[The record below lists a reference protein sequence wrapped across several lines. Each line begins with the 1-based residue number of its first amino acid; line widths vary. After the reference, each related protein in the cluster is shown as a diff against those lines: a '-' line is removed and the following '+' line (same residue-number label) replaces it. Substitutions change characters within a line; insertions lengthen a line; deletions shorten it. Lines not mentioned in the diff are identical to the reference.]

1 MAKIVFYIRALFH
14 ESILDNIDGIDA
26 NVAVAMFNDVCNITA
41 EEYRKNVHK
50 IQLEN
55 LQEISPHII
64 VNHKDRAVKPFG
76 HIQHKAKEELLKL
89 NDDDILIP
97 LDDDDWISPKIKNFN
112 FIHGLTG
119 WNTAVLNADNW
130 ATLHYPLEHKQFSTT
145 NITNENDIKIFEKGL
160 LSNCQAFSGKM
171 VKQLIDNRALLQLHT
186 KCRTIALAHG
196 FDEYITN
203 DRLSVYVKHACNI
216 TFFARHQSDKKGLKQ
231 SIMKYRLMHTHDLNL
246 TGEYAWATKYMH
258 KLAELNK
265 QL

>member
-14 ESILDNIDGIDA
+14 ESLLGKIEGIDA

-64 VNHKDRAVKPFG
+64 VNHRDREVMSFG

-112 FIHGLTG
+112 FISGLTG
-119 WNTAVLNADNW
+119 WNTAGLVPDNW
-130 ATLHYPLEHKQFSTT
+130 ATLYYYRKHKQFLRTD
-145 NITNENDIKIFEKGL
+145 ITCEDDRKIFEAGL

-196 FDEYITN
+196 FDEHITD
-203 DRLSVYVKHACNI
+203 DRLSIYVKHACNI
-216 TFFARHQSDKKGLKQ
+216 TSLARHSLDEKSLKQ
-231 SIMKYRLMHTHDLNL
+231 NIMKYKFMYTYDLNL
-246 TGEYAWATKYMH
+246 AGEYVWATKYMH